1 MLNSK
6 PLKDILFI
14 DIETV
19 PQYESFFDMPERK
32 QLLFKEKF
40 NREID
45 AIRLGTNGNED
56 LDRELKLLYIKQAS
70 FLPELGK
77 IVCISVGKFLNP
89 KDEDETLSLKTA
101 SFTGENDKDIL
112 VKFISSI
119 VGIKDCTDVN
129 KATIHLC
136 AHYGKVFD
144 FPFIAKRLLL
154 NRLPLPAMFDYGH
167 LKPWELTYMVDTIDA
182 WRFGRMDCNASL
194 DMIADSFGIE
204 SPKLDMSGK
213 DVKDVFYKEKDL
225 PKIAKY
231 CESDIMA
238 LAQIYIRMKGDFR
251 EVIKSK

>member
-6 PLKDILFI
+6 PLKDILFL

-19 PQYESFFDMPERK
+19 PQYASFDDMPEKK

-40 NREID
+40 NREI
-45 AIRLGTNGNED
+45 ALFEGTSDNQPLMNE
-56 LDRELKLLYIKQAS
+56 LYVKQAS

-77 IVCISVGKFLNP
+77 IVCISVGKFVNP
-89 KDEDETLSLKTA
+89 NSEDAQLHLKVA
-101 SFTGENDKDIL
+101 SFTGENDKDVL
-112 VKFISSI
+112 TQFISKI
-119 VGIKDCTDVN
+119 EGISKCIDVN

-154 NRLPLPAMFDYGH
+154 NKLPLPAMFDYGH

-182 WRFGRMDCNASL
+182 WRFGRMDCNTSL
-194 DMIADSFGIE
+194 DMLSDAFEVE
-204 SPKLDMSGK
+204 SPKLDMCGK

-231 CESDIMA
+231 CESDIIA
-238 LAQIYIRMKGDFR
+238 LAQIYLRMKGDYR

>member
-40 NREID
+40 NREVAVIESMV
-45 AIRLGTNGNED
+45 ED
-56 LDRELKLLYIKQAS
+56 LQEGALYDLYIKQAS

-112 VKFISSI
+112 VKFISSV

-167 LKPWELTYMVDTIDA
+167 LKPWELTYMIDTIDA

-194 DMIADSFGIE
+194 DMIADSFEIE

>member
-6 PLKDILFI
+6 PLKDILFL

-19 PQYESFFDMPERK
+19 PQYESLYDMPERK

-40 NREID
+40 NREI
-45 AIRLGTNGNED
+45 ALFEGTSDNEILMD
-56 LDRELKLLYIKQAS
+56 ELYTKQAP

-89 KDEDETLSLKTA
+89 KDEDESISLKTA
-101 SFTGENDKDIL
+101 SFTGENDRDIL

-119 VGIKDCTDVN
+119 IGIKDCTDVN

-144 FPFIAKRLLL
+144 FPFISKRLLI
-154 NRLPLPAMFDYGH
+154 NRLPLPAMFDYCH
-167 LKPWELTYMVDTIDA
+167 LKPWELTYMIDTIDA

-238 LAQIYIRMKGDFR
+238 LAQIYLRMKGDFR